1 MTAPRSRA
9 GRCAALVAALLA
21 LAVGAL
27 PPLAGE
33 AAAQGRSSL
42 TDPGTAHLRRDLRSL
57 GNRAGS
63 GSPGADVDLQRA
75 RRELLRQGRGVYFT
89 PEQARIE
96 RDLDRLRRAQPLP
109 GQKLPP
115 APAQP
120 QNEPLPR
127 SYGEDGPLPSMRRGL
142 VTATR
147 LLDRAEAALTA
158 GRPVQARSDLASARG
173 FLDGVPADAADT
185 AEDRAALR
193 GRMDGL
199 EARLATAEAD

>member
-9 GRCAALVAALLA
+9 GRCAAPVAALLA
-21 LAVGAL
+21 PAVGAL

-42 TDPGTAHLRRDLRSL
+42 TDPGTAHLRRDLRSR

-89 PEQARIE
+89 PEQARIDRE
-96 RDLDRLRRAQPLP
+96 LNRLRRGQVPP

-115 APAQP
+115 ELEEPP
-120 QNEPLPR
+120 NEPLPR